1 MAPNQS
7 VEGLIGILSGSSGGG
22 EGGYRCLSSLRI
34 ACTKFWGFIDSKI
47 FTDHHLHVRH
57 SSKYWSCKE
66 SSLGGFHS
74 NPGEIWWWLYQSSSL
89 RDGIKSWNIGYIL
102 KGNRQDLPKDWISNE
117 NTKIVEGK
125 SKVFA

>member
-7 VEGLIGILSGSSGGG
+7 VEGLIGIYQAAVGVGKEVTGVFP
-22 EGGYRCLSSLRI
+22 LRI
-34 ACTKFWGFIDSKI
+34 AWAKFWGSIDSKI

-102 KGNRQDLPKDWISNE
+102 KGNRQDLPEDWISNE

-125 SKVFA
+125 SKIFA